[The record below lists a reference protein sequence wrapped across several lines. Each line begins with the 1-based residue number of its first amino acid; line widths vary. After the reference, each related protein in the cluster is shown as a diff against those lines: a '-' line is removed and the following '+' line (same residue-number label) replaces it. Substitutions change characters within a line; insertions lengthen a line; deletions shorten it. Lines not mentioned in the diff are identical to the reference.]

1 MERSSCKMDI
11 SRKLAILVFFGV
23 PAIIGGGIIYG
34 IFGSYTQVCIYEII
48 LLLFAGG
55 LVSK

>member
-1 MERSSCKMDI
+1 MDI
-11 SRKLAILVFFGV
+11 SRKLGILIFFGV
-23 PAIIGGGIIYG
+23 PAIMGGGIVFD
-34 IFGSYTQVCIYEII
+34 IFGSYLPVSVYEII